1 MFGKRLVVI
10 DADARNRR
18 VLEHKLR
25 EAGFEV
31 QACDRTDTAF
41 DLIASV
47 RPDVVLAELAGPN
60 IDGLGLCKRLR
71 ADERTEACGVV
82 FLSRDASVEAKQ
94 SALDAG
100 CDEYLQKPIFVRE
113 IVLHLSNLIARLERR
128 DSPSSFSGSLS
139 RLGVV
144 DLLQLMEA
152 SRKTCIVN
160 LRSDYERSGGFA
172 KDDSEGAILFS
183 SGQVVGA
190 FIDDLE
196 GAAAI
201 YRMLLWKDGAF
212 DIDFTQIDQPNMIN
226 QSTQGLL
233 LEGMRRIDEWTR
245 ALEILGSP
253 DVRLWLPPEELEDLG
268 SAPETLLGV
277 LPFLDGNRTLI
288 EALDECHLPDETVP
302 LGAITQLYQTG
313 KLKAVDD
320 GSDETSETP
329 GDVSDA
335 PIPLT
340 QVKRKRPSSSGGSS
354 GEPVQSGGADDSP
367 TESWW
372 QEMMKLV

>member
-1 MFGKRLVVI
+1 MFGKRLVVV

-25 EAGFEV
+25 DAGFDV
-31 QACDRTDTAF
+31 HATDRTDAAF
-41 DLIASV
+41 DLVASV
-47 RPDVVLAELAGPN
+47 RPDVVLTELAGPN
-60 IDGLGLCKRLR
+60 IDGIGLCRRLR
-71 ADERTEACGVV
+71 SDERTDGCGVI
-82 FLSRDASVEAKQ
+82 FLSRDASVETKQ

-100 CDEYLQKPIFVRE
+100 CDDYLQKPIFVRE
-113 IVLHLSNLIARLERR
+113 IILHLSNLIARLERR

-160 LRSDYERSGGFA
+160 LRSDLERSGGFA
-172 KDDSEGAILFS
+172 RDDSEGAILFS

-190 FIDDLE
+190 FLDELE
-196 GAAAI
+196 GATAI

-212 DIDFTQIDQPNMIN
+212 DIEFTQIDQPNRIN

-245 ALEILGSP
+245 ALEVLGSP
-253 DVRLWLPPEELEDLG
+253 DVRLWLPPGAVEDLG

-277 LPFLDGNRTLI
+277 LPFLDGTRTLLD
-288 EALDECHLPDETVP
+288 ALDECRLADETTA
-302 LGAITQLYQTG
+302 LGAITKLFESG
-313 KLKAVDD
+313 KLREVD
-320 GSDETSETP
+320 EEAEQPSE
-329 GDVSDA
+329 DLVEA

-340 QVKRKRPSSSGGSS
+340 QVKRKTPSSSSAGQ
-354 GEPVQSGGADDSP
+354 GEQRPADGVEDSP